1 MGLLALTACGHSSVS
16 LPPAVQAIVSSG
28 SKTAW
33 MTNGTDPWDVFVC
46 HVPADT
52 KSAVYAGLPVR
63 LALRADALS
72 TILNDQV
79 GAYFTTLS
87 HGDYRPQFSAAGDV
101 SIAATDEPQA
111 CVDKALAAASPM
123 SHGVLVVAD
132 AEHNA
137 NQPGGF
143 GNPGSA
149 CADPPCPASVTRRS
163 AYVGAADFDPQWG
176 DQPPMDLIEHELGHA
191 LGWPHS
197 GYDPSQ
203 TEPHRSALDVMSNSA
218 APRTVHPNRRD
229 APDTLAINRL
239 EAGWLP
245 VSAVAVIPPIG
256 RDGHAVTIQR
266 NVGHTPGCRRTR
278 PSPLHDRRVAR
289 RTRIRRS
296 PSGHRSSGAP
306 DRRKRRDAYTD
317 ASRRRRSLRPIC

>member
-1 MGLLALTACGHSSVS
+1 MS

-143 GNPGSA
+143 GNPGE
-149 CADPPCPASVTRRS
+149 CMRRS
-163 AYVGAADFDPQWG
+163 SMPGVGNAAIGVCRRRGLRSAVGRSTADG
-176 DQPPMDLIEHELGHA
+176 
-191 LGWPHS
+191 
-197 GYDPSQ
+197 
-203 TEPHRSALDVMSNSA
+203 PHRARARSRSRLA
-218 APRTVHPNRRD
+218 A
-229 APDTLAINRL
+229 
-239 EAGWLP
+239 
-245 VSAVAVIPPIG
+245 
-256 RDGHAVTIQR
+256 QR
-266 NVGHTPGCRRTR
+266 
-278 PSPLHDRRVAR
+278 
-289 RTRIRRS
+289 
-296 PSGHRSSGAP
+296 
-306 DRRKRRDAYTD
+306 
-317 ASRRRRSLRPIC
+317 LRPIADRAAPQRARRDERQRGAAHCPPEPS